1 MKKLFYSVCLSL
13 LFMCLAFA
21 QNPVTVKKNQVY
33 LDNTPILRYEKVTAN
48 EISFYNLQGE
58 EILVYFIKNLVTNTQ
73 YDEHYVVINFL
84 KERIKVTCDFNE
96 RLSTTFG
103 LDSAKHAEKLLNW
116 LYDVRVLNADG
127 TINRE
132 KAEAFQWKYNDEAVG
147 GTVRN

>member
-1 MKKLFYSVCLSL
+1 MKKLFYSACFSL
-13 LFMCLAFA
+13 LFISATLA
-21 QNPVTVKKNQVY
+21 QNAMTVKKNQVY
-33 LDNTPILRYEKVTAN
+33 LNNTPILRYEKVTAN
-48 EISFYNLQGE
+48 EMSFYNLQGE
-58 EILVYFIKNLVTNTQ
+58 EILVYFIKSVVTSTQ

-84 KERIKVTCDFNE
+84 KERIKVTCDFSE

-103 LDSAKHAEKLLNW
+103 LDSARHAEKLLNW
-116 LYDVRVLNADG
+116 LYEVKVLNNDG